1 MVLVVVLL
9 LVVVMLVVEIRG
21 GGKGQLRLLGCFRR
35 RFVGGSR
42 ERMRES
48 CHLTE
53 RGRRR
58 RKRSGRRHVVTRSK

>member
-1 MVLVVVLL
+1 VLVVVLL

-42 ERMRES
+42 ERM
-48 CHLTE
+48 
-53 RGRRR
+53 
-58 RKRSGRRHVVTRSK
+58 

>member
-1 MVLVVVLL
+1 MVVLL

-48 CHLTE
+48 CHLTNE
-53 RGRRR
+53 EGEEE
-58 RKRSGRRHVVTRSK
+58 KEAAGDTW